1 MKRANPTLVLLLP
14 LLLAACGGT
23 STPGSSSV
31 SVSADKA
38 TIALT
43 PTGASATTDASTNFI
58 FTNKAGGAATD
69 ISSATLKFGTSKPV
83 TVSFP
88 NISVTSGFS
97 CADGST
103 SGCSTANLQFTA
115 STITKALKDA
125 DLFGSLPALN
135 GGQKSFPVEVNF
147 VGVANPLTFT
157 VNVGAAVSNGGG
169 TSTSTPATSPAPVVT
184 INTTA
189 AAPYTGN
196 LNVTVSG
203 NFDATST
210 VERLVLQTIDVTG
223 NVDSTSYVSNQ
234 PTATFS
240 VDTSKFPD
248 GNVLLK
254 AIAIT
259 KLDANNPALRGES
272 VTKTITVQ
280 NITPP
285 VIALASPSDGST
297 VTTANMPVQIT
308 ITRKNSAFT
317 IPGGQIVVNL
327 LDYRGQQI
335 ATQTIAGVQDNV
347 SGSYNTSFDV
357 GGLPADIYTLSIKT
371 SVAVAGGAAQTVTTI
386 GKVTTK
392 SVSGNPPASVVRFPI
407 AITSASGVR
416 SPALV
421 DSGSGFFAT
430 VSDDIAIGYVEA
442 RVVGPYLAGNIETDG
457 TKQCQSS
464 GAPLGTPVNVLLLN
478 VLGAPSTPYQTQ
490 DVFISNLDIEGSTYV
505 PNNIAGQRYDLRVTV
520 ADGDGNR
527 NIQCV
532 PVVIQRG
539 LTRPAYSTNTS
550 YVPDPT
556 PKKPTYSS
564 GTWTLGGVSNNS
576 RVAAVVYAKGTQ
588 TGTSF
593 FASVQGGSVSVSQ
606 NFAEAGTYEVKW
618 LVEDTGTGVVT
629 TVNGGAINVG
639 TNP

>member
-1 MKRANPTLVLLLP
+1 MKRRNSTLVLLLP

-23 STPGSSSV
+23 PTPGSSSV
-31 SVSADKA
+31 SVAADKT

-43 PTGASATTDASTNFI
+43 STGASATTDASTNFT
-58 FTNKAGGAATD
+58 FTNKAGGAGTD
-69 ISSATLKFGTSKPV
+69 VSSATLKFGTSKPI

-88 NISVTSGFS
+88 NILVPSGFS

-115 STITKALKDA
+115 STIAKALKDA

-135 GGQKSFPVEVNF
+135 AGQKSFPVEVAF

-157 VNVGAAVSNGGG
+157 VNVGAAVTPGGEQ
-169 TSTSTPATSPAPVVT
+169 TSTPATSPAPVVT

-259 KLDANNPALRGES
+259 KSDASNVALRGES

-280 NITPP
+280 NITLP
-285 VIALASPSDGST
+285 VIALAAPSDGST

-317 IPGGQIVVNL
+317 VPGGQMVVNL
-327 LDYRGQQI
+327 LDYRGQPV
-335 ATQTIAGVQDNV
+335 ATQTITGVQDNV
-347 SGSYNTSFDV
+347 SANYTTSFDV
-357 GGLPADIYTLSIKT
+357 GGLPVDTYTLSIKT
-371 SVAVAGGAAQTVTTI
+371 PVAVAGGATQTVTTI

-392 SVSGNPPASVVRFPI
+392 SVSINPPAAVIRFPVAIPNPANPAQPTPAVINSSSGALVQVSDETGVAYIQVRFVKPDGTVLNAYLLNQGFLPQPKGPI
-407 AITSASGVR
+407 DVAITS
-416 SPALV
+416 
-421 DSGSGFFAT
+421 
-430 VSDDIAIGYVEA
+430 
-442 RVVGPYLAGNIETDG
+442 
-457 TKQCQSS
+457 
-464 GAPLGTPVNVLLLN
+464 
-478 VLGAPSTPYQTQ
+478 
-490 DVFISNLDIEGSTYV
+490 LDIDGSQYV
-505 PNNIAGQRYDLRVTV
+505 PNGSYTMRVTV

-527 NIQCV
+527 NVQEI
-532 PVVIQRG
+532 PVTVDRTITING
-539 LTRPAYSTNTS
+539 LSQSVAPSPAVASTTTGQLTYTSANWTINGLPTGFNPNLSASTRVSGLIYKDNLLVGSQFGIFQGSTSATVS
-550 YVPDPT
+550 YAFGDAGLYRVDWIVEDLVTGAVRYVP
-556 PKKPTYSS
+556 
-564 GTWTLGGVSNNS
+564 
-576 RVAAVVYAKGTQ
+576 
-588 TGTSF
+588 GTSL
-593 FASVQGGSVSVSQ
+593 SVI
-606 NFAEAGTYEVKW
+606 K
-618 LVEDTGTGVVT
+618 
-629 TVNGGAINVG
+629 
-639 TNP
+639 NP

>member
-1 MKRANPTLVLLLP
+1 MKRLNPTLVLLLP

-23 STPGSSSV
+23 STPGNSSV
-31 SVSADKA
+31 NVAADKA

-43 PTGASATTDASTNFI
+43 STGTSATADASTNFI
-58 FTNKAGGAATD
+58 FTNRAGGAAVN
-69 ISSATLKFGTSKPV
+69 ISSATLKFGTSKPIS
-83 TVSFP
+83 VSFP
-88 NISVTSGFS
+88 NLSVPSGFS

-135 GGQKSFPVEVNF
+135 GGQKSFPVEVAF

-157 VNVGAAVSNGGG
+157 VNVGPAVSSGG
-169 TSTSTPATSPAPVVT
+169 TSTPTPATSPAPVVT
-184 INTTA
+184 INTSA

-210 VERLVLQTIDVTG
+210 VDRLVLQTIDVTG

-259 KLDANNPALRGES
+259 KADTNNVTLRGES
-272 VTKTITVQ
+272 VTRTITVQ

-285 VIALASPSDGST
+285 VIALAAPSDGST
-297 VTTANMPVQIT
+297 VTTSIMPVQIT

-317 IPGGQIVVNL
+317 IPGGQIVVSL

-335 ATQTIAGVQDNV
+335 ATQTIVGVQDNV

-357 GGLPADIYTLSIKT
+357 GGLPADTYTLSIKT
-371 SVAVAGGAAQTVTTI
+371 PVAVAGGAAQTVTTI

-442 RVVGPYLAGNIETDG
+442 RVVGPYPAGNIETDG

-464 GAPLGTPVNVLLLN
+464 GVPLGTPVNVLLLN
-478 VLGAPSTPYQTQ
+478 VLGARSIPYQTQ
-490 DVFISNLDIEGSTYV
+490 DVFIPNLDIEGSTYV
-505 PNNIAGQRYDLRVTV
+505 PDNIPGQRYDLRVTV

-532 PVVIQRG
+532 PIIIQRG
-539 LTRPAYSTNTS
+539 LTRPAYITSTS
-550 YVPDPT
+550 YVPDLT

-564 GTWTLGGVSNNS
+564 GTWTLSGVSNNS

-588 TGTSF
+588 TGTNF

-629 TVNGGAINVG
+629 TVNGGVINVG